1 MKFNALLEWLQGFI
15 PGQTPKP
22 SKEKKDSKTDKAN
35 AKKAEKALKAEAK
48 REGAG
53 SGAGPG
59 TGTDDA
65 PKAEPVPVA
74 EEGLMK
80 DVNGGLPADPVPEED
95 AGAGEGGAAGAAK
108 TGSHEEL

>member
-22 SKEKKDSKTDKAN
+22 SKETKDPKTDKAN

-48 REGAG
+48 REG

-65 PKAEPVPVA
+65 PRAEPVPVA
-74 EEGLMK
+74 EEALLK
-80 DVNGGLPADPVPEED
+80 DVNGGLAADPVPEEE
-95 AGAGEGGAAGAAK
+95 AGGSEGGAAGAAK